1 MEAQRDTRYDGGSAR
16 TRVLVV
22 DDHELFRTGLRTLLE
37 DEGFEV
43 GDAVSGEAA
52 VRRVRGF
59 QPDVVVMDM
68 NMPGMSGI
76 EATREIL
83 RVEPRTAVLMLTIVG
98 EEERVLEAL
107 QAGASGYLLKDTE
120 LDDIIAGIEAAARGH
135 SAISPRVAG
144 ALVARVR
151 RAATHARVD
160 EEPEH
165 APLSAR
171 EREVLA
177 LVAEG
182 YDNAEIGRRLYVSP
196 STVKNHV
203 SSLLEKL
210 GADNRVQVAAYA
222 IRHGFDR
229 DDRLR

>member
-1 MEAQRDTRYDGGSAR
+1 MEAQRDRRDDGGSAR

-37 DEGFEV
+37 EEGFEV

-120 LDDIIAGIEAAARGH
+120 LDD
-135 SAISPRVAG
+135 
-144 ALVARVR
+144 
-151 RAATHARVD
+151 
-160 EEPEH
+160 
-165 APLSAR
+165 
-171 EREVLA
+171 
-177 LVAEG
+177 
-182 YDNAEIGRRLYVSP
+182 
-196 STVKNHV
+196 
-203 SSLLEKL
+203 
-210 GADNRVQVAAYA
+210 
-222 IRHGFDR
+222 
-229 DDRLR
+229 